1 MHDDTPSPE
10 GSGALRRSDFL
21 KGAVVAGAG
30 ATALGPLVAQ
40 AGATGKGR
48 PRRPAQIAREA
59 GIYENVTRIL
69 WITVNVSD
77 LERSVDFYE
86 RTYPVTRRER
96 TNGPAQAFT
105 TLGIG
110 HGQFEGRL
118 MRDVQPF
125 QGRCLHLVQW
135 TSPGPV
141 GEPYK
146 EANHVG
152 FYRHHATASRSGLH
166 AAYDRVVA
174 EGGRPYGEPSFI
186 YTTPTS
192 GTNAFGFLDPDGT
205 TLEWVGGLDPNP
217 NGVPDNI
224 SAYNA
229 NCRDL
234 KRSYRFYRDVM
245 GQDINARLNPITPQ
259 APGSASLGDT
269 LRNPDGSLYLG
280 QIDFDA
286 VTTGYRA
293 DFRNV
298 HDLLEWQMPRP
309 YGDPYP
315 TPNHL
320 GSVNVTWEVDD
331 VQACY
336 EKLAKLRVRGIGG
349 GRLVAPEK
357 WDLGE
362 YGERTVMNFVDPDG
376 IQISLH
382 ERPAPAAE
390 SQQPI

>member
-1 MHDDTPSPE
+1 MDDVGRTRDA
-10 GSGALRRSDFL
+10 GALRRGDFL
-21 KGAVVAGAG
+21 KGAAAAGVG
-30 ATALGPLVAQ
+30 ATALGPLL
-40 AGATGKGR
+40 AGEASARGR
-48 PRRPAQIAREA
+48 AVGAGRNVRDR
-59 GIYENVTRIL
+59 GIYTHVTRIL
-69 WITVNVSD
+69 WITINVTD
-77 LERSVDFYE
+77 LERSIDFYE

-96 TNGPAQAFT
+96 TNGPAQAFR
-105 TLGIG
+105 TLGIA

-118 MRDVQPF
+118 MRDAQPF
-125 QGRCLHLVQW
+125 QGRCIHLVQW
-135 TSPGPV
+135 ASPGPV

-152 FYRHHATASRSGLH
+152 FYRHHATASRSGLT
-166 AAYDRVVA
+166 ARYEQVLA

-186 YTTPTS
+186 FTTPTS
-192 GTNAFGFLDPDGT
+192 GTNAFGFRDPDGT
-205 TLEWVGGLDPNP
+205 TLEWVGAIDPNP
-217 NGVPDNI
+217 DGLPDNI

-245 GQDINARLNPITPQ
+245 GQAINSRLNPITPQ

-269 LRNPDGSLYLG
+269 LRNPDGSLYTG

-315 TPNHL
+315 EPNHL

-331 VQACY
+331 IQACY
-336 EKLAKLRVRGIGG
+336 QKLARLHVRGLGG
-349 GRLVAPEK
+349 SRLTPPEK

-362 YGERTVMNFVDPDG
+362 YGERSVMNFVDPDG
-376 IQISLH
+376 IQICLH
-382 ERPAPAAE
+382 ERPRFTGQE
-390 SQQPI
+390 PI